1 MDKKTIMLCC
11 AAGMSTSILVKKM
24 QDAVAKQGLDY
35 EIFACPASE
44 ADVKL
49 QSQQIDCVLLGPQVR
64 YMLDDFQKKLADT
77 DIPVEVIDMVA
88 YGMMDGQK
96 VLNQAAAT
104 MAR

>member
-96 VLNQAAAT
+96 VLNQAAAK